1 MAPFRR
7 DYSSSLIVNKVKA
20 TDISWASILHIMLR
34 SGDKVRNKTNIVPA
48 SEEIGCI

>member
-1 MAPFRR
+1 MLPFKR
-7 DYSSSLIVNKVKA
+7 DYSSGLIVNKVK
-20 TDISWASILHIMLR
+20 TTNIYWASILHIVLS